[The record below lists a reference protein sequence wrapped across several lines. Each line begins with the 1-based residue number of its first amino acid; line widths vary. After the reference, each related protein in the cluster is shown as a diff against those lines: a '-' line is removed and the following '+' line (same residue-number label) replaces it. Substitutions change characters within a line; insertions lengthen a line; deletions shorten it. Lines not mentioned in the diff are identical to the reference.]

1 MAEKNKIEHNW
12 YEILELTFYPVAEEN
27 EEKIKNR
34 IDEKRKQWI
43 INGSDIIKG
52 TDYKIYLNLYNKGI
66 IYEQMLGKNN
76 IREKLIKDARNNY
89 FKPIDDFLNAI
100 GNIPITNEIIKKIAK
115 ESKRDEKLVVERI
128 QQSGKKIDFD
138 EAKKTASDAYNN
150 YCNYMKKKFKFLTVF
165 RGIDQYLK
173 ILNKKN
179 LYDFLI
185 SEGLELKTL
194 TVSKIDEKRLKLL
207 KSDDETSAKRKLYS
221 ECEKMLKYTEIKTE
235 YDDYLKY
242 LKYKEVSVILSKIK
256 KIFNVIG
263 TAISK
268 RQSDNFINE
277 ITEILKN
284 EKEAR
289 EIFTNFCDEN
299 NFPYNISETSN
310 NTNNNNT
317 QNNES
322 FDSSDSSETQKTSN
336 KSCEKALEAIDE
348 FRLADAQNYLKE
360 AENYWSENPQIKI
373 IKTKL
378 NKIKEEIIREIE
390 EIKNCIR
397 NGNYGIA
404 EEKYKQL
411 KNKYPYLKNVEIEK
425 SLYTRNRE
433 QNQETTSSDTPRYT
447 NNNYYRNSAQTR
459 TVKKNNV
466 PIFLLIGIIVI
477 LIAVFSIVQAMKPKY
492 PEVSS
497 VPVQSNIPAKT
508 ENTQPQTSNSN
519 KNNSENE
526 NSSQVQNNNDQNQ
539 NNQIQ
544 QEKTSQ
550 EQEIISIDDA
560 SNLSDLLSRVRQIK
574 KKVLGGDQNILK
586 NYTPYGLQIIRNS
599 FYAEHGYIFQK
610 NQDMNEYFNNLSGY
624 EESNPDATTIEQ
636 NFSQEDRNFIN
647 IVRTME
653 K

>member
-115 ESKRDEKLVVERI
+115 ESKRDEKLVVKRI

-138 EAKKTASDAYNN
+138 EAKKTASDAYKN

-263 TAISK
+263 TTISK

-322 FDSSDSSETQKTSN
+322 FDNSETQKTSN

-497 VPVQSNIPAKT
+497 VPVQSNISAKT

>member
-138 EAKKTASDAYNN
+138 EAKKTASDAYKN

-263 TAISK
+263 TTISK

-322 FDSSDSSETQKTSN
+322 FDNSETQKTSN

-497 VPVQSNIPAKT
+497 VPVQSNIPAKI

-574 KKVLGGDQNILK
+574 KKVLSGDQNILK
-586 NYTPYGLQIIRNS
+586 NYTPFGLQIIRNS

>member
-52 TDYKIYLNLYNKGI
+52 TNYKIYLNLHNKGI

-138 EAKKTASDAYNN
+138 EAKKTASDAYKN

-165 RGIDQYLK
+165 RGIDQYLR

-268 RQSDNFINE
+268 RQSDDFINE

-322 FDSSDSSETQKTSN
+322 FDNSETQKTSN

-433 QNQETTSSDTPRYT
+433 QNQETTSLDTPRYT

-574 KKVLGGDQNILK
+574 KKVLSGDQNILK
-586 NYTPYGLQIIRNS
+586 NYTPFGLQIIRNS

>member
-76 IREKLIKDARNNY
+76 IREKLIKDTRNNY

-138 EAKKTASDAYNN
+138 EAKKTASDAYKN

-322 FDSSDSSETQKTSN
+322 FDNSETQKTSN

-433 QNQETTSSDTPRYT
+433 QNQETTSSDIPRYT

-497 VPVQSNIPAKT
+497 VPVQSNIPAKI

-574 KKVLGGDQNILK
+574 KKVLSGDQNILK
-586 NYTPYGLQIIRNS
+586 NYTPFGLQIIRNS

>member
-76 IREKLIKDARNNY
+76 IREKLIKDTRNNY

-138 EAKKTASDAYNN
+138 EAKKTASDAYKN

-194 TVSKIDEKRLKLL
+194 TVNKIDEKRLKLL

-256 KIFNVIG
+256 KIFNVIE

-322 FDSSDSSETQKTSN
+322 FDNSETQKTSN

-447 NNNYYRNSAQTR
+447 NNNYYRNSAQAR

-497 VPVQSNIPAKT
+497 VPVQSNIPAKI

-574 KKVLGGDQNILK
+574 KKVLSGDQNILK
-586 NYTPYGLQIIRNS
+586 NYTPFGLQIIRNS

>member
-1 MAEKNKIEHNW
+1 MEMAEKNKIEHNW

-263 TAISK
+263 TTISK

-277 ITEILKN
+277 IAEILKN

-322 FDSSDSSETQKTSN
+322 FDSSETQKTSN

-447 NNNYYRNSAQTR
+447 NNNYYRNSARTR

-574 KKVLGGDQNILK
+574 KKVLSGDQNILK
-586 NYTPYGLQIIRNS
+586 NYTPFGLQIIRNS

>member
-27 EEKIKNR
+27 EEKIKSR

-263 TAISK
+263 TTISK

-277 ITEILKN
+277 IAEILKN

-322 FDSSDSSETQKTSN
+322 FDNSETQKTSN

-497 VPVQSNIPAKT
+497 VPVQSNIPAKI

-574 KKVLGGDQNILK
+574 KKVLSGDQNILK
-586 NYTPYGLQIIRNS
+586 NYTPFGLQIIRNS

>member
-66 IYEQMLGKNN
+66 ISEQMLGKNN

-194 TVSKIDEKRLKLL
+194 TVNKIDEKRLKLL

-263 TAISK
+263 TTISK

-277 ITEILKN
+277 IAEILKN

-322 FDSSDSSETQKTSN
+322 FDNSETQKTSN

-497 VPVQSNIPAKT
+497 VPVQSNIPAKI

-574 KKVLGGDQNILK
+574 KKVLSGDQNILK
-586 NYTPYGLQIIRNS
+586 NYTPFGLQIIRNS

>member
-66 IYEQMLGKNN
+66 ISEQMLGKNN

-194 TVSKIDEKRLKLL
+194 TVNKIDEKRLKLL

-263 TAISK
+263 TTISK

-322 FDSSDSSETQKTSN
+322 FDNSETQKTSN

-433 QNQETTSSDTPRYT
+433 QNQETTSLDTPRYT
-447 NNNYYRNSAQTR
+447 NNNYYRNSAQAR

-574 KKVLGGDQNILK
+574 KKVLSGDQNILK
-586 NYTPYGLQIIRNS
+586 NYTPFGLQIIRNS

>member
-66 IYEQMLGKNN
+66 ISEQMLGKNN

-138 EAKKTASDAYNN
+138 EAKKTASDTYNN

-263 TAISK
+263 TTISK

-277 ITEILKN
+277 IAEILKN

-322 FDSSDSSETQKTSN
+322 FDNSETQKTSN

-497 VPVQSNIPAKT
+497 VPVQSNIPAKI

-574 KKVLGGDQNILK
+574 KKVLSGDQNILK
-586 NYTPYGLQIIRNS
+586 NYTPFGLQIIRNS

>member
-1 MAEKNKIEHNW
+1 M
-12 YEILELTFYPVAEEN
+12 
-27 EEKIKNR
+27 
-34 IDEKRKQWI
+34 
-43 INGSDIIKG
+43 
-52 TDYKIYLNLYNKGI
+52 
-66 IYEQMLGKNN
+66 
-76 IREKLIKDARNNY
+76 
-89 FKPIDDFLNAI
+89 
-100 GNIPITNEIIKKIAK
+100 
-115 ESKRDEKLVVERI
+115 
-128 QQSGKKIDFD
+128 
-138 EAKKTASDAYNN
+138 
-150 YCNYMKKKFKFLTVF
+150 
-165 RGIDQYLK
+165 
-173 ILNKKN
+173 
-179 LYDFLI
+179 
-185 SEGLELKTL
+185 
-194 TVSKIDEKRLKLL
+194 
-207 KSDDETSAKRKLYS
+207 
-221 ECEKMLKYTEIKTE
+221 
-235 YDDYLKY
+235 
-242 LKYKEVSVILSKIK
+242 
-256 KIFNVIG
+256 
-263 TAISK
+263 
-268 RQSDNFINE
+268 
-277 ITEILKN
+277 
-284 EKEAR
+284 
-289 EIFTNFCDEN
+289 
-299 NFPYNISETSN
+299 
-310 NTNNNNT
+310 
-317 QNNES
+317 
-322 FDSSDSSETQKTSN
+322 
-336 KSCEKALEAIDE
+336 
-348 FRLADAQNYLKE
+348 ADAQNYLKE

-447 NNNYYRNSAQTR
+447 NNNYYRNSARTR

-574 KKVLGGDQNILK
+574 KKVLSGDQNILK
-586 NYTPYGLQIIRNS
+586 NYTPFGLQIIRNS

>member
-66 IYEQMLGKNN
+66 ISEQMLGKNN

-165 RGIDQYLK
+165 RGIDQHLK
-173 ILNKKN
+173 ILHKKN

-194 TVSKIDEKRLKLL
+194 TVNKIDEKRLKLL

-277 ITEILKN
+277 IAEILKN

-322 FDSSDSSETQKTSN
+322 FDNSETQKTSN

-574 KKVLGGDQNILK
+574 KKVLGGNQNILK

>member
-66 IYEQMLGKNN
+66 ISEQMLGKNN

-100 GNIPITNEIIKKIAK
+100 GNIPITNEMIKKIAK

-268 RQSDNFINE
+268 RQSNNFINE

-322 FDSSDSSETQKTSN
+322 FDSSETQKTSN

-447 NNNYYRNSAQTR
+447 NNNYYRNSAQAR

-574 KKVLGGDQNILK
+574 KKVLSGDQNILK
-586 NYTPYGLQIIRNS
+586 NYTPFGLQIIRNS

>member
-66 IYEQMLGKNN
+66 ISEQMLGKNN

-165 RGIDQYLK
+165 RGIDQHLK
-173 ILNKKN
+173 ILHKKN

-322 FDSSDSSETQKTSN
+322 FDNSETQKTSN

-574 KKVLGGDQNILK
+574 KKVLGGNQNILK

>member
-115 ESKRDEKLVVERI
+115 ESKRDEKLVVKRI

-138 EAKKTASDAYNN
+138 EAKKTASDAYKN

-263 TAISK
+263 TTISK

-322 FDSSDSSETQKTSN
+322 FDNSETQKTSN

-550 EQEIISIDDA
+550 AKGIISIDDA

>member
-322 FDSSDSSETQKTSN
+322 FDSSETQKTSN

-447 NNNYYRNSAQTR
+447 NNNYYRNSTQTR

-508 ENTQPQTSNSN
+508 ENTQPQASNNN
-519 KNNSENE
+519 KNNTENE
-526 NSSQVQNNNDQNQ
+526 NSSQVQNSNDQNQ

-574 KKVLGGDQNILK
+574 KKVLSGDQNILK
-586 NYTPYGLQIIRNS
+586 NYTPFGLQIIRNS

>member
-1 MAEKNKIEHNW
+1 MEMAEKNKIEHNW

-138 EAKKTASDAYNN
+138 EAKKTASDAYKN

-263 TAISK
+263 TTISK

-277 ITEILKN
+277 IAEILKN

-322 FDSSDSSETQKTSN
+322 FDNSETQKTSN

-447 NNNYYRNSAQTR
+447 NNNYYRNSARTR

-574 KKVLGGDQNILK
+574 KKVLSGDQNILK
-586 NYTPYGLQIIRNS
+586 NYTPFGLQIIRNS

>member
-66 IYEQMLGKNN
+66 ISEQMLGKNN

-115 ESKRDEKLVVERI
+115 ESKRDENLVVKRI

-138 EAKKTASDAYNN
+138 EAKKIASDAYNN

-194 TVSKIDEKRLKLL
+194 TVNKIDEKRLKLL

-322 FDSSDSSETQKTSN
+322 FDNSETQKTSN

-447 NNNYYRNSAQTR
+447 NNNYYRNSARTR

-497 VPVQSNIPAKT
+497 VPVQSNIPAKI

-574 KKVLGGDQNILK
+574 KKVLSGDQNILK
-586 NYTPYGLQIIRNS
+586 NYTPFGLQIIRNS

>member
-138 EAKKTASDAYNN
+138 EAKKTASDAYKN

-322 FDSSDSSETQKTSN
+322 FDNSETQKTSN

-433 QNQETTSSDTPRYT
+433 QNQETTSSDIPRYT

-497 VPVQSNIPAKT
+497 VPVQSNIPAKI

-574 KKVLGGDQNILK
+574 KKVLSGDQNILK
-586 NYTPYGLQIIRNS
+586 NYTPFGLQIIRNS

>member
-66 IYEQMLGKNN
+66 ISEQMLGKNN

-138 EAKKTASDAYNN
+138 ETKKTASDTYNN

-221 ECEKMLKYTEIKTE
+221 ECEKMLKYTEIKIE

-277 ITEILKN
+277 IAEILKN

-322 FDSSDSSETQKTSN
+322 FDNSETQKTSN

-433 QNQETTSSDTPRYT
+433 QNQETTSSDIPRYT

-497 VPVQSNIPAKT
+497 VPVQSNIPAKI

-574 KKVLGGDQNILK
+574 KKVLSGDQNILK
-586 NYTPYGLQIIRNS
+586 NYTPFGLQIIRNS

>member
-66 IYEQMLGKNN
+66 ISEQMLGKNN

-115 ESKRDEKLVVERI
+115 ESKRDEKLVVKRI

-221 ECEKMLKYTEIKTE
+221 ECEKMLKYTETKTE

-277 ITEILKN
+277 IAEILKN

-322 FDSSDSSETQKTSN
+322 FDNSETQKTSN

-574 KKVLGGDQNILK
+574 KKVLSGDQNILK
-586 NYTPYGLQIIRNS
+586 NYTPFGLQIIRNS

>member
-66 IYEQMLGKNN
+66 ISEQMLGKNN

-115 ESKRDEKLVVERI
+115 ESKRDEKLVVKRI

-165 RGIDQYLK
+165 RGIDQYLR

-277 ITEILKN
+277 IAEILKN

-322 FDSSDSSETQKTSN
+322 FDNSETQKTSN

-433 QNQETTSSDTPRYT
+433 QNQETTSLDTPRYT

-574 KKVLGGDQNILK
+574 KKVLSGDQNILK
-586 NYTPYGLQIIRNS
+586 NYTPFGLQIIRNS

>member
-66 IYEQMLGKNN
+66 ISEQMLGKNN

-115 ESKRDEKLVVERI
+115 ESKKDEKLVVERI

-138 EAKKTASDAYNN
+138 ETKKTASDAYNN

-165 RGIDQYLK
+165 RGIDQYLR

-221 ECEKMLKYTEIKTE
+221 ECEKILKYTEIKTE

-268 RQSDNFINE
+268 RQSDDFINE

-322 FDSSDSSETQKTSN
+322 FDNSETQKTSN

-433 QNQETTSSDTPRYT
+433 QNQETTSLDTPRYT

-497 VPVQSNIPAKT
+497 VPVQSNIPDKT
-508 ENTQPQTSNSN
+508 ENTQPQASNSN

-574 KKVLGGDQNILK
+574 KKVLSGDQNILK
-586 NYTPYGLQIIRNS
+586 NYTPFGLQIIRNS

-647 IVRTME
+647 ILKTME

>member
-66 IYEQMLGKNN
+66 LYEQMLGKHN

-115 ESKRDEKLVVERI
+115 ESKRDEKLVVKRI

-165 RGIDQYLK
+165 RGIDQYLR

-263 TAISK
+263 TTISK

-277 ITEILKN
+277 IAEILKN

-322 FDSSDSSETQKTSN
+322 FDNSETQKTSN

-433 QNQETTSSDTPRYT
+433 QNQETTSLDTPRYT

-508 ENTQPQTSNSN
+508 ENTQPQTSNNN

-574 KKVLGGDQNILK
+574 KKVLSGDQNILK
-586 NYTPYGLQIIRNS
+586 NYTPFGLQIIRNS

>member
-263 TAISK
+263 TTISK

-277 ITEILKN
+277 IAEILKN

-289 EIFTNFCDEN
+289 EIFTNFCEEN

-322 FDSSDSSETQKTSN
+322 FDNSETQKTSN

-574 KKVLGGDQNILK
+574 KKVLSGDQNILK
-586 NYTPYGLQIIRNS
+586 NYTPFGLQIIRNS

>member
-263 TAISK
+263 TTISK

-289 EIFTNFCDEN
+289 KIFTNFCDEN

-322 FDSSDSSETQKTSN
+322 FDSSETQKTSN

-466 PIFLLIGIIVI
+466 SIFLLIGIIVI

-508 ENTQPQTSNSN
+508 ENTQPQASNSN

-574 KKVLGGDQNILK
+574 KKVLSGDQNILK
-586 NYTPYGLQIIRNS
+586 NYTPFGLQIIRNS

>member
-66 IYEQMLGKNN
+66 ISEQMLGKNN

-263 TAISK
+263 TTISK

-322 FDSSDSSETQKTSN
+322 FDSSETQKTSN

-497 VPVQSNIPAKT
+497 VPVQSNIPAKI

-574 KKVLGGDQNILK
+574 KKVLSGDQNILK
-586 NYTPYGLQIIRNS
+586 NYTPFGLQIIRNS

>member
-66 IYEQMLGKNN
+66 ISEQMLGKNN

-115 ESKRDEKLVVERI
+115 ESKKDEKLVVERI

-138 EAKKTASDAYNN
+138 ETKKTASDAYNN

-165 RGIDQYLK
+165 RGIDQYLR

-263 TAISK
+263 TTISK

-322 FDSSDSSETQKTSN
+322 FDNSETQKTSN

-433 QNQETTSSDTPRYT
+433 QNQETTSLDTPRYT

-497 VPVQSNIPAKT
+497 VPVQSNISAKT

-574 KKVLGGDQNILK
+574 KKVLSGDQNILK
-586 NYTPYGLQIIRNS
+586 NYTPFGLQIIRNS

>member
-66 IYEQMLGKNN
+66 ISEQMLGKNN

-115 ESKRDEKLVVERI
+115 ESKRDEKLVVKRI

-263 TAISK
+263 TTISK

-322 FDSSDSSETQKTSN
+322 FDNSETQKTSN

-447 NNNYYRNSAQTR
+447 NNNYYRNSARTR

-497 VPVQSNIPAKT
+497 VPVQSNIPAKI

-574 KKVLGGDQNILK
+574 KKVLSGDQNILK
-586 NYTPYGLQIIRNS
+586 NYTPFGLQIIRNS

>member
-66 IYEQMLGKNN
+66 ISEQMLGKNN

-322 FDSSDSSETQKTSN
+322 FDNSETQKTSN

-447 NNNYYRNSAQTR
+447 NNNYYGNSAQTR

-574 KKVLGGDQNILK
+574 KKVLSGDQNILK
-586 NYTPYGLQIIRNS
+586 NYTPFGLQIIRNS

>member
-66 IYEQMLGKNN
+66 ISEQMLGKNN

-138 EAKKTASDAYNN
+138 EAKKTASDTYNN

-263 TAISK
+263 TTISK

-277 ITEILKN
+277 IAEILKN

-322 FDSSDSSETQKTSN
+322 FDNSETQKTSN

-574 KKVLGGDQNILK
+574 KKVLSGDQNILK
-586 NYTPYGLQIIRNS
+586 NYTPFGLQIIRNS

>member
-76 IREKLIKDARNNY
+76 IRRKLIKDARNNY

-138 EAKKTASDAYNN
+138 EAKKTASDAYKN

-194 TVSKIDEKRLKLL
+194 SVSKIDEKRLKLL

-263 TAISK
+263 TTISK

-277 ITEILKN
+277 IAEILKN

-322 FDSSDSSETQKTSN
+322 FDNSETQKTSN

-447 NNNYYRNSAQTR
+447 NNNYYRNSARTR

-508 ENTQPQTSNSN
+508 EDTQPQASNSN

-574 KKVLGGDQNILK
+574 KKVLSGDQNILK
-586 NYTPYGLQIIRNS
+586 NYTPFGLQIIRNS

>member
-165 RGIDQYLK
+165 RGIDQYLR

-263 TAISK
+263 TTISK

-277 ITEILKN
+277 IAEILKN

-322 FDSSDSSETQKTSN
+322 FDNSETQKTSN

-433 QNQETTSSDTPRYT
+433 QNQETTSLDTPRYT

-508 ENTQPQTSNSN
+508 ENTQPQTSNNN

-574 KKVLGGDQNILK
+574 KKVLSGDQNILK
-586 NYTPYGLQIIRNS
+586 NYTPFGLQIIRNS

>member
-66 IYEQMLGKNN
+66 ISEQMLGKNN

-115 ESKRDEKLVVERI
+115 ESKKDEKLVVERI

-138 EAKKTASDAYNN
+138 ETKKTASDAYNN

-221 ECEKMLKYTEIKTE
+221 ECEKILKYTEIKTE

-263 TAISK
+263 TTISK

-322 FDSSDSSETQKTSN
+322 FDNSETQKTSN

-433 QNQETTSSDTPRYT
+433 QNQETTSLDTPRYT

-497 VPVQSNIPAKT
+497 VPVQSNISAKT

-574 KKVLGGDQNILK
+574 KKVLSGDQNILK
-586 NYTPYGLQIIRNS
+586 NYTPFGLQIIRNS

-647 IVRTME
+647 ILKTME

>member
-263 TAISK
+263 TTISK

-277 ITEILKN
+277 IAEILKN

-322 FDSSDSSETQKTSN
+322 FDSSETQKTSN

-447 NNNYYRNSAQTR
+447 NNNYYRNSARTR

-574 KKVLGGDQNILK
+574 KKVLSGDQNILK
-586 NYTPYGLQIIRNS
+586 NYTPFGLQIIRNS

>member
-1 MAEKNKIEHNW
+1 MEMAEKNKIEHNW

-66 IYEQMLGKNN
+66 ISEQMLGKNN

-322 FDSSDSSETQKTSN
+322 FDNSETQKTSN

-433 QNQETTSSDTPRYT
+433 QNQETTSLDTPRYT
-447 NNNYYRNSAQTR
+447 NNNYYRNSAQAR

-574 KKVLGGDQNILK
+574 KKVLSGDQNILK
-586 NYTPYGLQIIRNS
+586 NYTPFGLQIIRNS

>member
-66 IYEQMLGKNN
+66 ISEQMLGKNN

-115 ESKRDEKLVVERI
+115 ESKRDENLVVKRI

-263 TAISK
+263 TTISK

-322 FDSSDSSETQKTSN
+322 FDNSETQKTSN

-447 NNNYYRNSAQTR
+447 NNNYYRNSARTR

-574 KKVLGGDQNILK
+574 KKVLSGDQNILK
-586 NYTPYGLQIIRNS
+586 NYTPFGLQIIRNS

>member
-1 MAEKNKIEHNW
+1 
-12 YEILELTFYPVAEEN
+12 
-27 EEKIKNR
+27 
-34 IDEKRKQWI
+34 
-43 INGSDIIKG
+43 
-52 TDYKIYLNLYNKGI
+52 
-66 IYEQMLGKNN
+66 
-76 IREKLIKDARNNY
+76 
-89 FKPIDDFLNAI
+89 
-100 GNIPITNEIIKKIAK
+100 
-115 ESKRDEKLVVERI
+115 
-128 QQSGKKIDFD
+128 
-138 EAKKTASDAYNN
+138 
-150 YCNYMKKKFKFLTVF
+150 
-165 RGIDQYLK
+165 
-173 ILNKKN
+173 
-179 LYDFLI
+179 
-185 SEGLELKTL
+185 
-194 TVSKIDEKRLKLL
+194 
-207 KSDDETSAKRKLYS
+207 
-221 ECEKMLKYTEIKTE
+221 MLKYTEIKTE

-263 TAISK
+263 TTISK

-322 FDSSDSSETQKTSN
+322 FDSSETQKTSN

-397 NGNYGIA
+397 NGNYEIA

-447 NNNYYRNSAQTR
+447 NNNYYRNSARTR

-574 KKVLGGDQNILK
+574 KKVLSGDQNILK
-586 NYTPYGLQIIRNS
+586 NYTPFGLQIIRNS

>member
-1 MAEKNKIEHNW
+1 MEMAEKNKIEHNW

-138 EAKKTASDAYNN
+138 EAKKIASDAYNN

-165 RGIDQYLK
+165 RGIDQYLR

-221 ECEKMLKYTEIKTE
+221 ECEKILKYTEIETE

-322 FDSSDSSETQKTSN
+322 FDNSETQKTSN

-433 QNQETTSSDTPRYT
+433 QNQETTSLDTPRYT
-447 NNNYYRNSAQTR
+447 NNNYYRNSAQAR

-508 ENTQPQTSNSN
+508 ENTQPQTSNNN

-574 KKVLGGDQNILK
+574 KKVLSGDQNILK
-586 NYTPYGLQIIRNS
+586 NYTPFGLQIIRNS

>member
-66 IYEQMLGKNN
+66 ISEQMLGKNN

-263 TAISK
+263 TTISK

-277 ITEILKN
+277 IAEILKN

-322 FDSSDSSETQKTSN
+322 FDNSETQKTSN

-447 NNNYYRNSAQTR
+447 NNNYYRNSARTR

-574 KKVLGGDQNILK
+574 KKVLSGDQNILK
-586 NYTPYGLQIIRNS
+586 NYTPFGLQIIRNS